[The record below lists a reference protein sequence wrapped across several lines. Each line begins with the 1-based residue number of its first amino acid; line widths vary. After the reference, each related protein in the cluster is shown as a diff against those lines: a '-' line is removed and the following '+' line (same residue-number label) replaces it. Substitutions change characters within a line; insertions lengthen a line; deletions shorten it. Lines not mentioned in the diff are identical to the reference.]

1 MGLFSGG
8 LPEPVPE
15 STEFD
20 VCIIDADVVAILFP
34 SFDAHARSRA
44 ELRRIMIVLVCGNL
58 RLCSRNP
65 SSL

>member
-8 LPEPVPE
+8 LPQPVPE
-15 STEFD
+15 SIEFD
-20 VCIIDADVVAILFP
+20 VCMIDADVVAIPFP
-34 SFDAHARSRA
+34 SFDAHARSSA
-44 ELRRIMIVLVCGNL
+44 ELRRIMIVLVWGSL